1 MIYFSFCTLLIS
13 QLVLINVCVVWL
25 VLSYLNENK
34 SWCLYCSFFRL
45 YENMYSCITV
55 CFLDACF
62 VWFYFQSY
70 LVPSFHFLQLRLW
83 KKLLRMCLVD
93 GISFYILWI
102 HFGFVVWHLEMKNY
116 VNCVHWV
123 MIYYQLY
130 ISIIITYDVKVELSK
145 WVKARQVSPLPLSKQ
160 RTTVCTQ
167 IIVPLLSIFKIQKH
181 HMIYSKV
188 GSLVTLIMY
197 SKFDN

>member
-1 MIYFSFCTLLIS
+1 MNSFWICGLALRNEELCKLCLLSDDI
-13 QLVLINVCVVWL
+13 
-25 VLSYLNENK
+25 
-34 SWCLYCSFFRL
+34 
-45 YENMYSCITV
+45 
-55 CFLDACF
+55 
-62 VWFYFQSY
+62 
-70 LVPSFHFLQLRLW
+70 
-83 KKLLRMCLVD
+83 LL
-93 GISFYILWI
+93 F
-102 HFGFVVWHLEMKNY
+102 
-116 VNCVHWV
+116 
-123 MIYYQLY
+123 
-130 ISIIITYDVKVELSK
+130 ISIIITHDVKVELSK